1 MTGAWVIPAGWAG
14 MVVFFGLLWLVQRRT
29 GDAGIVDIGWASGI
43 GLVAIFYAVALEGD
57 VARRALV
64 AALAWGWGFR
74 LAAYIHWRNH
84 GKPEDGR
91 YRKLREEWGG
101 NFQRRLFNFY
111 QFQAVTVVLL
121 SLSPWAAMRNPAS
134 VVGPWTAAGVA
145 IWILSVGGEAL
156 ADAQLARFRRR
167 PENKGRTCRAGLWR
181 YSRHPNYFFEWL
193 HWWVYV
199 LLAAGWGGFW
209 LTLVAPAL
217 MLYVLLKVTGIPA
230 TEAHALASRG
240 EEYREYQRTTSAFF
254 PWFPGKI
261 TARCSGTSATRQ
273 GGS

>member
-14 MVVFFGLLWLVQRRT
+14 MVFFFGLLWLAQRRT

-43 GLVAIFYAVALEGD
+43 GLVSIFYAVFLDGD
-57 VARRALV
+57 VARRALA
-64 AALAWGWGFR
+64 AALACGWGFR
-74 LAAYIHWRNH
+74 LAAYIHGRNH

-111 QFQAVTVVLL
+111 QFQAVTVVIL

-134 VVGPWTAAGVA
+134 IVGPWTAAGVA
-145 IWILSVGGEAL
+145 VWILSVGGEAL

-199 LLAAGWGGFW
+199 LLAIGWGGVW
-209 LTLVAPAL
+209 LTLIAPAL

-240 EEYREYQRTTSAFF
+240 EEYREYQRTTNAFF
-254 PWFPGKI
+254 PWFPK
-261 TARCSGTSATRQ
+261 RSA
-273 GGS
+273 SS